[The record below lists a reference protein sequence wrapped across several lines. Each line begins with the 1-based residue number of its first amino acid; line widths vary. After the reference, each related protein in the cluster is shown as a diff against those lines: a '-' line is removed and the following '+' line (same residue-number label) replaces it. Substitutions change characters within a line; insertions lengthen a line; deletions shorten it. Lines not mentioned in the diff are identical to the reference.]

1 MTRISVFP
9 MNYAKPAKN
18 LTKTGAAVKITVKIL
33 ARKHQTLKYVPQ
45 SVISAV
51 FVTKNRI

>member
-1 MTRISVFP
+1 MTQISVFP

-45 SVISAV
+45 TVISAV